1 MAIYSIP
8 VKDGQTGEIIY
19 VRIEAKNN
27 QEAKQIARNTEGY
40 CGADIEEIVEHEV
53 EPKNVE
59 GKGEDIK
66 IEDLERIIK
75 NMDSL
80 KSILNEQIEKLN
92 VYKQNE
98 KSTIKNTKKSALA
111 SLIDMVVV
119 NRGEY
124 EPVFRQYEVKV
135 IDLEVS
141 KYPVTNKLWDK
152 IMRGGSK
159 YFATVD
165 LWDRLNIIIKNP
177 MLPVEEITY
186 WGALEFCNRLSKKY
200 GLKPVYK
207 INHNK
212 QSIKIIELDG
222 KEVDPGKADFS
233 KTEGFRLPTEVEWEW
248 FARGGEV
255 AIQNNTFDYKYSE
268 SNNIDDVTVYREN
281 TDQDKNV
288 GTKKPNQLGLYDCSG
303 NVWEWC
309 YDTWLEGNVYIKNE
323 FIYDES
329 VKHHVLRRWSLD
341 EDIRCGWSRGLI
353 DVEGINYS
361 VRPRFRVVRTKKKI
375 SELFD

>member
-1 MAIYSIP
+1 
-8 VKDGQTGEIIY
+8 
-19 VRIEAKNN
+19 
-27 QEAKQIARNTEGY
+27 
-40 CGADIEEIVEHEV
+40 
-53 EPKNVE
+53 
-59 GKGEDIK
+59 
-66 IEDLERIIK
+66 
-75 NMDSL
+75 
-80 KSILNEQIEKLN
+80 
-92 VYKQNE
+92 
-98 KSTIKNTKKSALA
+98 
-111 SLIDMVVV
+111 MVVV